1 MATETGA
8 SGTCGGDGPTAAT
21 PYYIRPVLP
30 LLFSFIAGLC
40 IGYCLPIYPAAGLIG
55 VAAAARIIY
64 HLGKGTPARFS
75 PLLLL
80 AVSGYFAIMPWLS
93 PFFPPPAAQHFLEA
107 GPLRIHARI
116 VSRPRT
122 RWYRTTCEL
131 ADLVI
136 AGNKTRS
143 VKVPGR
149 IRMTIYGKP
158 PALATGDCI
167 VVGGAIRRFKNFNNP
182 GGFDYRQ
189 FMAFRNTWGS
199 LHANAKRITV
209 LQSGTGGLTAGLQ
222 RFRQTIDGAIEKVG
236 DRETSAVLSALLIGN
251 RKHISNR
258 LRNDFNRAG
267 VSHLLAISGLHIGIV
282 ALAAF
287 FLFNWLLSRSK
298 YLLLK
303 AWTRKGAALLATV
316 PVLAYGML
324 SGMSPSTQRAVL
336 MVMAFLAAV
345 LIERE
350 YDPINTLAVAA
361 FAILTF
367 DPPALFNVSFQLSF
381 AAVSAILYGLY
392 LNSGRDQPVSQG
404 QKRVYHRISAFMFV
418 SLCAII
424 GTMPL
429 VMHYFNQVSVI
440 GIFSNLVLVPL
451 IGFIV
456 VPAGLLSIFF
466 YPIAPHASILGLT
479 MSADILKPA
488 IHIVHALAAL
498 PFAAFKTIT
507 PSIIEITCA
516 YILIAA
522 VCWIFCKG
530 CGDTGSRSESGAA
543 PKPVPRR
550 MILVLVAVTVVIFSA
565 DILYWVH
572 RRFFNTDL
580 RVTVL
585 DVGRGSSAL
594 VELPGGKCMLIDGG
608 GFTRNDIFDVGAR
621 IVAPYLWRNKIHTI
635 DTVILSHPDAD
646 HLNGLLY
653 ILAHFHIKT
662 FISTHEPADVD
673 EYEEMIRILRKK
685 SIPYPDYRTVAKHQR
700 IGGADVDLLYP
711 PADSIRTGR
720 YEEGKARNNHSIVVR
735 VAYRHASILFPGD
748 IEAEAE
754 SALSHSAGKN
764 LHSRILIAPHHGSKT
779 SSTPVFLDAVHPDTV
794 IVSTRKRR
802 YGAPSPVVLR
812 RYAKRGYRILRT
824 DTDGAVRVRIDGD
837 GGVHIV
843 PTLDTR

>member
-1 MATETGA
+1 MAAEALA
-8 SGTCGGDGPTAAT
+8 SGTSGGDGATAAT
-21 PYYIRPVLP
+21 PYYVRPVLP
-30 LLFSFIAGLC
+30 LLFSLIAGLC
-40 IGYCLPIYPAAGLIG
+40 IGYALPIYPAAGLIG
-55 VAAAARIIY
+55 IAAAARIFY
-64 HLGKGTPARFS
+64 HLARRTPARFS
-75 PLLLL
+75 PLILL

-93 PFFPPPAAQHFLEA
+93 PFFPPPAAQHFLGA
-107 GPLRIHARI
+107 KPVRVRARI
-116 VSRPRT
+116 ASRPQT
-122 RWYRTTCEL
+122 RWYRTVCEL
-131 ADLVI
+131 DDLAVT
-136 AGNKTRS
+136 GNGSRP
-143 VKVPGR
+143 VKLPGR
-149 IRMTIYGKP
+149 IRMTVYGKP
-158 PALATGDCI
+158 PALATGDRI
-167 VVGGAIRRFKNFNNP
+167 ALTGAIRRFKNFNNP

-189 FMAFRNTWGS
+189 FMAFKNTWGNV
-199 LHANAKRITV
+199 HIRAKRLTV
-209 LQSGTGGLTAGLQ
+209 QRSGSGGLTAGLD
-222 RFRQTIDGAIEKVG
+222 RFRETIDAAIAKVG

-287 FLFNWLLSRSK
+287 FLFNWILSRSK
-298 YLLLK
+298 HLLWK
-303 AWTRKGAALLATV
+303 AWTRKGAALLAAV

-336 MVMAFLAAV
+336 MVMVFLAAV

-350 YDPINTLAVAA
+350 YDPANTLAVAA
-361 FAILTF
+361 FAILAF

-392 LNSGRDQPVSQG
+392 LNSGRHRSVSQG
-404 QKRVYHRISAFMFV
+404 PKRLYRKIAGFMFV
-418 SLCAII
+418 SFCAIV

-440 GIFSNLVLVPL
+440 GIVSNLFLVPL

-456 VPAGLLSIFF
+456 VPVGLLSVFS
-466 YPIAPHASILGLT
+466 YPIAPHTAILGLAL
-479 MSADILKPA
+479 SADILKPA
-488 IHIVHALAAL
+488 IHIIHTLAAL
-498 PFAAFKTIT
+498 PFSAFKTIT
-507 PSIIEITCA
+507 PSVIEIICA

-530 CGDTGSRSESGAA
+530 RGDTDSR
-543 PKPVPRR
+543 PKPDAVLKPVSRQLV
-550 MILVLVAVTVVIFSA
+550 LVLVAVTVVIFSV

-572 RRFFNTDL
+572 RRFFNPDL

-594 VELPGGKCMLIDGG
+594 VELPGGKCMLIDGV

-621 IVAPYLWRNKIHTI
+621 IVAPYLWRNKIRTI
-635 DTVILSHPDAD
+635 DEVILSHPDSD

-653 ILAHFHIKT
+653 VLAHFHVKA
-662 FISTHEPADVD
+662 FISTHEPADID
-673 EYEEMIRILRKK
+673 EYREMIRIIRKK
-685 SIPYPDYRTVAKHQR
+685 SIPFPDYRTVAKHQR

-711 PADSIRTGR
+711 PADIIRTGNF
-720 YEEGKARNNHSIVVR
+720 EAGKDRNNHSIVVR
-735 VAYRHASILFPGD
+735 IAYGHASILFPGD

-754 SALSHSAGKN
+754 SELSNSAGRH
-764 LHSRILIAPHHGSKT
+764 LHSSILIAPHHGSKT

-802 YGAPSPVVLR
+802 YGAPSPAVLQ
-812 RYAKRGYRILRT
+812 RYKKRGYRVLRT
-824 DTDGAVRVRIDGD
+824 DTDGAVRVRIDRDGD
-837 GGVHIV
+837 VHII
-843 PTLDTR
+843 PTLAAR